1 MTYLETNFAEMQL
14 RDNILFFR
22 YKQIP
27 QFDLSVAK
35 QLVAD
40 RLRLQREQAYPVL
53 CDMRQ
58 YNQPD
63 LEARRY
69 LAVQGS
75 VLIRAVAYLIPP
87 DTRNH
92 VIYFFISVDQPVGN
106 ANIFT
111 HEQEALRYLKKYV

>member
-1 MTYLETNFAEMQL
+1 MTYLETDFAVMQL
-14 RDNILFFR
+14 REDILFFR
-22 YKQIP
+22 YKHIP

-35 QLVAD
+35 HLVAD

-58 YNQPD
+58 YNRPD

-75 VLIRAVAYLIPP
+75 VLTRAVAYLIPP

-92 VIYFFISVDQPVGN
+92 VIYFFINVDQPVGDT
-106 ANIFT
+106 NIFT
-111 HEQEALRYLKKYV
+111 QEAEAIRYLKKYV